1 MKVLEIEKKIG
12 IETFITS
19 KPGIGGKIRVKPEDF
34 LVKEVPI
41 YPPEKKDGK
50 FTIAEISSTS
60 WETNLL
66 LKKLSDH
73 LHISKKR
80 INFAGTKDK
89 RAKTTQLMSFYN
101 VPCEKIKEIK
111 IKDVKIKNIYQSN
124 KSVKIGNLKGNY
136 FEIIIRDI
144 KQQTKT
150 EIVTKLFS
158 LIQDN
163 GGFPNFFGIQRFGI
177 IRPIT
182 HIVGKYIV
190 QGDFEKAVMTYI
202 ANPIKG
208 EDEETFILRT
218 NLEKTKDFSKALR
231 TYPNNLS
238 FEKAILNKLVLNPND
253 FVGGL
258 KELPKNLLTMFI
270 NAYQSYLFNR
280 ILSIRIKKGL
290 PLNKAIEGDI
300 VLSYRKGEFD
310 KEFIPV
316 KKNNIKKVNLQII
329 KGKACVSSIL
339 YGYNSI
345 FSNGEMGEIE
355 HKIIESEKFDA
366 RDFIIPEIPFISSSG
381 SRRPIIGFIR
391 DFNFN
396 LIDDDINS
404 NKKALFLM
412 FQLQKGSYATSL
424 IREFM
429 KADNI
434 RNY

>member
-12 IETFITS
+12 IETFFTS
-19 KPGIGGKIRVKPEDF
+19 QPGLGGKLRVKPEDF
-34 LVKEVPI
+34 LVKEIPS

-50 FTIAEISSTS
+50 FTIAEITSTS

-66 LKKLSDH
+66 LRELSGR

-89 RAKTTQLMSFYN
+89 RAKTTQIMSFYN
-101 VPCEKIKEIK
+101 IPVEKIKEIK
-111 IKDVKIKNIYQSN
+111 IKDVEIKNIYQSD
-124 KSVKIGNLKGNY
+124 KPVKIGNLNGNY
-136 FEIIIRDI
+136 FEIIIRNINQQI
-144 KQQTKT
+144 KSEKVT
-150 EIVTKLFS
+150 EIFS
-158 LIQDN
+158 VIQNN

-208 EDEETFILRT
+208 EDEETFNLRS
-218 NLEKTKDFSKALR
+218 NLEKTKNFSQALK
-231 TYPNNLS
+231 TYPNHLS
-238 FEKAILNKLVLNPND
+238 FEKAILNKLVVNSND

-270 NAYQSYLFNR
+270 YAYQSSLFNR
-280 ILSIRIKKGL
+280 ILSIRIKKGF
-290 PLNKAIEGDI
+290 PINKAIEGDV
-300 VLSYRKGEFD
+300 VLAFRNGAFD
-310 KEFIPV
+310 EELIPV
-316 KKNNIKKVNLQII
+316 KKNNIGKVNIQIS

-339 YGYNSI
+339 FGYNSI
-345 FSNGEMGEIE
+345 FSDGEMGEIE
-355 HKIIESEKFDA
+355 HKVIESEKFDA
-366 RDFIIPEIPFISSSG
+366 RDFIIPEISFISSSG
-381 SRRPIIGFIR
+381 SRRPIIGFIQ
-391 DFNFN
+391 DFDFN
-396 LIDDDINS
+396 LIKDDLNPE
-404 NKKALFLM
+404 KKALFLK

-424 IREFM
+424 LREFM
-429 KADNI
+429 KADDI